1 MQFKNQVEEYYKG
14 EQVLEVDIE
23 SQRVRKSSNII
34 NLDEQGVT

>member
-1 MQFKNQVEEYYKG
+1 LQFKNQVEEYYKG

-23 SQRVRKSSNII
+23 GQRVRKSSNII